1 MTHGCA
7 SIRVDGWGVDDVR
20 RPERG
25 IVPVLGGTG
34 SDGEEAIRM
43 DMDMSMGA
51 VGFLIT
57 LVYVAVTVLV
67 LAILIIGLAVLIKVN
82 RLLGDRLK
90 AQKAA
95 DRTRSFAHLVPTDS
109 AHTGTSAHQHATPA
123 ASQATAHI
131 PPAPRTSP
139 AHQPTPQA
147 PDAAEEIRD

>member
-1 MTHGCA
+1 
-7 SIRVDGWGVDDVR
+7 
-20 RPERG
+20 
-25 IVPVLGGTG
+25 
-34 SDGEEAIRM
+34 M

-67 LAILIIGLAVLIKVN
+67 LAILIVGLAVLIKVN

-109 AHTGTSAHQHATPA
+109 AHAGTSAHQPATPAASQATPA
-123 ASQATAHI
+123 ASQATAT
-131 PPAPRTSP
+131 PPAHTTS

-147 PDAAEEIRD
+147 PVGAEEIRD